1 MIEDGAWNV
10 RNFCSITNVS
20 YRASWPSGNHVR
32 CALFQSASFHIFV
45 CFLTLW
51 NEAKQHRILQGMF
64 ELWGSGSSM
73 AELLDS
79 LRRSPA
85 RLTQR
90 WRRPEVSYKFVIDRF
105 GGTAPADEGMQ
116 LMAQLTAV
124 LPFQVR
130 HFSAFCF
137 LLSCEQTR

>member
-1 MIEDGAWNV
+1 MAIMCAVPWSCIIPHLCLLPPNLCGA
-10 RNFCSITNVS
+10 
-20 YRASWPSGNHVR
+20 
-32 CALFQSASFHIFV
+32 
-45 CFLTLW
+45 
-51 NEAKQHRILQGMF
+51 AKQHRILQGMY

-73 AELLDS
+73 AELLGS